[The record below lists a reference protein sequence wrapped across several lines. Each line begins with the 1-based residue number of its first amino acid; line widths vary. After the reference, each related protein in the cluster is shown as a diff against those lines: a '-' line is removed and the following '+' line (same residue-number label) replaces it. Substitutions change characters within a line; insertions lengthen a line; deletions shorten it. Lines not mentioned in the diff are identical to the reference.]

1 MYSIYIT
8 NTTNNDVYI
17 RFRHCAISGQNGT
30 FHCELEELAA
40 GNDESLYTRSSLN
53 SYLVRWGFSIIPAN
67 ETMAFAVDL
76 NYYGPRQYASL
87 YALGKLWIM
96 DFEVNCKMYGCLYVK
111 SRIDGVGKR
120 LFYLKQANP
129 QPVWIPGKRG
139 DILPANIIS
148 TGSDAFQ
155 GKLYFGRSSLNG
167 TRPCQVTTTT
177 VPTQHNVLNT
187 WYSVVDGVQKTS
199 GELLQN
205 SGHAEFIRAKIGDLV
220 PPNAV
225 IGGVID
231 PEGTLYVGRIGGSTP
246 CAISTENGN
255 IKNFCF
261 YAVEAKQ
268 VESGEIMVL
277 TK

>member
-8 NTTNNDVYI
+8 NTTIKDVYI
-17 RFRHCAISGQNGT
+17 RFRHCAISGQNST

-40 GNDESLYTRSSLN
+40 GNDESLYTRSSVN
-53 SYLVRWGFSIIPAN
+53 SYLVRWGFSIIPAY
-67 ETMAFAVDL
+67 ETVAFAVDL
-76 NYYGPRQYASL
+76 NYSGPQQYASL
-87 YALGKLWIM
+87 YACGKLWIM
-96 DFEVNCKMYGCLYVK
+96 DFEVNSKMYGCLYIK
-111 SRIDGVGKR
+111 GKQDGGGKW

-139 DILPANIIS
+139 DILPTNIIS
-148 TGSDAFQ
+148 AGSDAFQ
-155 GKLYFGRSSLNG
+155 GKLYFGRLSLNG
-167 TRPCQVTTTT
+167 TRPCRVTTN
-177 VPTQHNVLNT
+177 VPTQHNALST
-187 WYSVVDGVQKTS
+187 WYSVVDGVEQIS

-205 SGHAEFIRAKIGDLV
+205 TGHEFIRAKIGDLV